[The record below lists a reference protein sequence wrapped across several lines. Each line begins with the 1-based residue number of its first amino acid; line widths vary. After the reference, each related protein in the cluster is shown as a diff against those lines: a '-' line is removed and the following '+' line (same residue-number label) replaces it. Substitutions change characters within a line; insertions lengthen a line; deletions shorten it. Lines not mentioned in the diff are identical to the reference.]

1 MDCGCSKQ
9 GSDNQWMI
17 KLGKKGVIC
26 YLFREFYKLGWCT
39 GSGGAISI
47 REDENTVWINPS
59 GVMKELVEEHDII
72 LMDLKGEIV
81 KPSKTPGLRRS
92 ECTPNFLQAYGLR
105 EGVGSVIHTHSM
117 NAVMVAKLFGTEFQC
132 IDLQMIKGIV
142 GHKNTEWCV
151 VPIIENSEY
160 DTGLT
165 ENIKRAIMDYPR
177 SQAVLV
183 RNHGVFVW
191 GPNWEKA
198 KIQLECYEYIFKVI
212 LRMHKYNLDI
222 PKLPSC
228 DKNVKCWILDEE
240 KSSEDIRKD
249 QQHKLAKWVSEV
261 RLKKYNVTLEI
272 LDAEKFAELSKER
285 GLVLKDE
292 ISLASNIINYDE
304 IRANLAT
311 ERKLE
316 TDEIYYIAAGTGYFD
331 IKNEDGKWMR
341 IHVGKGELLTLWKD
355 VVMRFSPDI
364 MNSITLK
371 KFSSY

>member
-1 MDCGCSKQ
+1 MGCGGSTQ

-72 LMDLKGEIV
+72 LMNLKGEIV
-81 KPSKTPGLRRS
+81 VPSKTTGLRRS
-92 ECTPNFLQAYGLR
+92 ECTPNFLQVYGLR

-117 NAVMVAKLFGTEFQC
+117 NAVMVAQLFGTEFQC
-132 IDLQMIKGIV
+132 IDLQLIKGMI
-142 GHKNTEWCV
+142 GHKNTDWCV

-191 GPNWEKA
+191 GPTWEKA
-198 KIQLECYEYIFKVI
+198 KIQLECYEYIFKVV
-212 LRMHKYNLDI
+212 LRMHKYNLEI

-228 DKNVKCWILDEE
+228 DKNVKCWILDED
-240 KSSEDIRKD
+240 KKSEDIRKD
-249 QQHKLAKWVSEV
+249 QQHKLAEWVTEST
-261 RLKKYNVTLEI
+261 LKQYNVTLEI
-272 LDAEKFAELSKER
+272 LNSENMEEILKEKGLILKEEL
-285 GLVLKDE
+285 
-292 ISLASNIINYDE
+292 ILASNIDNYDE
-304 IRANLAT
+304 IRNKLT
-311 ERKLE
+311 IERKLE
-316 TDEIYYIAAGTGYFD
+316 SQEIYYIYSGTGYFD
-331 IKNEDGKWMR
+331 IKNDGGKWMR
-341 IHVGKGELLTLWKD
+341 IHVGKGELITLMEG
-355 VVMRFSPDI
+355 VVIRFSPDI
-364 MNSITLK
+364 MNCITFK
-371 KFSSY
+371 KF